1 MSYDITQAVK
11 ITNASPNVDWYYGGD
26 SGAWASLA
34 AAKTGVPEIV
44 RMIGK
49 TVLVN
54 VAASGETP
62 VYKEYW
68 WRDGT
73 TDNDLVEKSGGGNAE
88 LQVAMTI
95 TKSLGGITASVA
107 QPKVYAV
114 GTALETILND
124 LLCEVVTPT
133 YVEPSVSMT
142 QYTTTVYAIGAT
154 VPSRV
159 ITVTYDAGAIN
170 LDGVKQNDRGGA
182 ATLYNI
188 YTSGADTNP
197 NVQDASSGALTM
209 PSFTRASKG
218 TVIVTGAVT
227 YAQGAQ
233 PKDSSG
239 ANYGQPLSG
248 GTKTT
253 TQTLKFV
260 KPFYTGVASTTPT
273 STSGLTPLVEDK
285 GNKTVTYTQ
294 NNQIAVFAYDSAYGN
309 LSKIIEQ
316 STGYD
321 VISGWVNVP
330 TISGYNTYIQQYKQ
344 TTSPTATYTFQ
355 F

>member
-26 SGAWASLA
+26 VGYWTSLA
-34 AAKTGVPEIV
+34 EAKTGVPEAV

-49 TVLVN
+49 TVVIKGSDTGN
-54 VAASGETP
+54 VL
-62 VYKEYW
+62 KEYW
-68 WRDGT
+68 WKDGT
-73 TDNDLVEKSGGGNAE
+73 GDNDLVEKSGGGSAE

-133 YVEPSVSMT
+133 YVAPSASMT
-142 QYTTTVYAIGAT
+142 QYATTIYAIGAT
-154 VPSRV
+154 VSAKT

-182 ATLYNI
+182 ATNYAI
-188 YTSGADTNP
+188 ATSGADTEFSDS
-197 NVQDASSGALTM
+197 DASSGVFSVTALT
-209 PSFTRASKG
+209 RATKG
-218 TVIVTGAVT
+218 NIVITGTVT

-239 ANYGQPLSG
+239 ANYGQPLDG
-248 GTKTT
+248 GTTTT
-253 TQTLKFV
+253 TQTLEFII
-260 KPFYTGVASTTPT
+260 PFYYGVSDTATVSSLSGL
-273 STSGLTPLVEDK
+273 STSLQKK
-285 GNKTVTYTQ
+285 GNRTFTFTQ
-294 NNQIAVFAYDSAYGN
+294 NNQYAVIAYDSTYGN

-321 VISGWVNVP
+321 VISGW
-330 TISGYNTYIQQYKQ
+330 TKYTDISGFYVYVENSPH
-344 TTSPTATYTFQ
+344 TSSSSSYTFQ